1 MYHLKLNQ
9 IWNKIKNLNF
19 RPKKNPN
26 RAFMKEL
33 TKIESLL
40 WSLNTITHDN
50 TKHDKVFLDPLIDK
64 LISKINSLMSKYC

>member
-9 IWNKIKNLNF
+9 IFKNVSF
-19 RPKKNPN
+19 RHKKNPN

-33 TKIESLL
+33 TQIESLL
-40 WSLNTITHDN
+40 WSFSTVKEYNA
-50 TKHDKVFLDPLIDK
+50 KHDKIFLDPLVDK

>member
-1 MYHLKLNQ
+1 MKFNQ
-9 IWNKIKNLNF
+9 FWNKINF

-33 TKIESLL
+33 VEIESLL
-40 WSLNTITHDN
+40 WSLNTINDYN
-50 TKHDKVFLDPLIDK
+50 SKNDKIFLDPLIDK